1 MSCKI
6 RLWNVLFGASLGPRI
21 VVNSKDQQGEGL
33 VKFTR
38 HFAVVSCLVIKF
50 GASWRG
56 GHRR

>member
-1 MSCKI
+1 MCF
-6 RLWNVLFGASLGPRI
+6 WCASVGPRI

-33 VKFTR
+33 VKFTG

-56 GHRR
+56 GIVVDGGSNVSN